1 MITKK
6 TVFRVCRVSV
16 VMDSELVPPEQ
27 FRFPF
32 EPYDIQ
38 KDFMRELFNC
48 LQSGKLGIFES
59 PTGTGKSL
67 SLICGSLTWFLESEK
82 ANKVKL
88 EKLLSDKFVDE
99 DDDWFAAAGRK
110 QEHNQKRL
118 EAKKALERIKL
129 REEKLA
135 NIKKRRGE
143 VQQAEIDRNKD
154 EFEEL
159 FKEVRSIKKA
169 VERELSQ
176 GPGDEDILLEEY
188 FSDDEGGDD
197 VGEEG
202 EEEEEDST
210 RRIYF
215 CSRTHSQLSQFVR
228 EVKKSPFSESV
239 SLVSLASRGVLCV
252 NPAVKKLRSQAAIN
266 EACLELGRKKS
277 KPTVVDDDERTVKKS
292 RKGGGGGCGCPYN
305 KTSRTG
311 LLRDKSVMS
320 IHDIEDLVTAGRR
333 TTSCPYY
340 ASRSAVPLA
349 QLIVLPYNTLL
360 HAGTRRALGTSI
372 SQGRP
377 PSQLSHFRSEPEEQ
391 HRHHRRGP
399 QPAGHHHQ
407 HPQRLPV
414 RQPAGRGSQPAP
426 AVQTAVQRQTEGQ
439 ESSLHQADPL
449 HPLQFCQTARWSP
462 RQGSQGSGEARGQ
475 RGDQAGGDLRV
486 PVRDSDLQPG
496 LAQADQVLQHQPD
509 LLQTERFC

>member
-1 MITKK
+1 ME
-6 TVFRVCRVSV
+6 
-16 VMDSELVPPEQ
+16 SELVPPEEFQ
-27 FRFPF
+27 FPF

-38 KDFMRELFNC
+38 KDFMTELFNC
-48 LQSGKLGIFES
+48 LQAGKLGIFES

-67 SLICGSLTWFLESEK
+67 SLICGSLTWFLESERT
-82 ANKVKL
+82 NKIKL
-88 EKLLSDKFVDE
+88 ESLLSEEFLDE

-110 QEHNQKRL
+110 QKHNQKRL
-118 EAKKALERIKL
+118 EAKKTLERIKQ

-143 VQQAEIDRNKD
+143 VQQTEIDRNKD

-159 FKEVRSIKKA
+159 FKEVKSIKKA

-188 FSDDEGGDD
+188 FSDEDEAGDD
-197 VGEEG
+197 VEADDEEG
-202 EEEEEDST
+202 EGEDST

-239 SLVSLASRGVLCV
+239 SLVSLASRAVLCV
-252 NPAVKKLRSQAAIN
+252 NPAVKKLQSQAAIN

-277 KPTVVDDDERTVKKS
+277 KPTVVDEDERTLKKS
-292 RKGGGGGCGCPYN
+292 RKGGGGGGGCPYN
-305 KTSRTG
+305 KSSRTG
-311 LLRDKSVMS
+311 SLRDKSVMT

-360 HAGTRRALGTSI
+360 HAGTRRALGTAMV
-372 SQGRP
+372 SQHSP
-377 PSQLSHFRSEPEEQ
+377 PSQLSHFRSQSEEQ
-391 HRHHRRGP
+391 HCHHRRGP

-407 HPQRLPV
+407 HPQRLSLRP
-414 RQPAGRGSQPAP
+414 PAGRGSQPAP
-426 AVQTAVQRQTEGQ
+426 AVQTEIQRQTESQ
-439 ESSLHQADPL
+439 ESSLHQTNPL
-449 HPLQFCQTARWSP
+449 HPLEFRQTAGRSS
-462 RQGSQGSGEARGQ
+462 RQGSQGSSEARSQ

-486 PVRDSDLQPG
+486 PLRDSDLQPE
-496 LAQADQVLQHQPD
+496 LVEADQVLQHQPD
-509 LLQTERFC
+509 LLQTEWVC

>member
-1 MITKK
+1 MEP
-6 TVFRVCRVSV
+6 
-16 VMDSELVPPEQ
+16 ELVPPEEFQ
-27 FRFPF
+27 FPF

-38 KDFMRELFNC
+38 KDFMTELFNC
-48 LQSGKLGIFES
+48 LQAGKLGIFES

-88 EKLLSDKFVDE
+88 ESLVSEEFVDE

-110 QEHNQKRL
+110 QKHNQKRL

-159 FKEVRSIKKA
+159 FKEVKSIKKA

-176 GPGDEDILLEEY
+176 GPGDEDILLDEY
-188 FSDDEGGDD
+188 FSDEDEAGDD
-197 VGEEG
+197 VEQAEEEG
-202 EEEEEDST
+202 EDST

-239 SLVSLASRGVLCV
+239 SLVSLASRAVMCV
-252 NPAVKKLRSQAAIN
+252 NPAVKKLQSQAAIN
-266 EACLELGRKKS
+266 EACLDLGRKKS
-277 KPTVVDDDERTVKKS
+277 KPTVVDEDERTLKKT
-292 RKGGGGGCGCPYN
+292 RKGGGGGGGGCPYN
-305 KTSRTG
+305 KSSRTG
-311 LLRDKSVMS
+311 SLRDKSVMS
-320 IHDIEDLVTAGRR
+320 LHDIEDLVTAGRR
-333 TTSCPYY
+333 TSSCPYY

-360 HAGTRRALGTSI
+360 HAGTRRALGREII
-372 SQGRP
+372 SQHSQP
-377 PSQLSHFRSEPEEQ
+377 WQLSHF
-391 HRHHRRGP
+391 
-399 QPAGHHHQ
+399 
-407 HPQRLPV
+407 
-414 RQPAGRGSQPAP
+414 
-426 AVQTAVQRQTEGQ
+426 
-439 ESSLHQADPL
+439 
-449 HPLQFCQTARWSP
+449 
-462 RQGSQGSGEARGQ
+462 
-475 RGDQAGGDLRV
+475 
-486 PVRDSDLQPG
+486 
-496 LAQADQVLQHQPD
+496 QVSI
-509 LLQTERFC
+509 